1 MYLDMAKNP
10 MRELK
15 TKEDYEIWA
24 KECYNSAEA
33 FYEVTFRC
41 KEMIF
46 RNKYDTFA
54 VLMNVAFACE
64 LYLKTLLFWQNIDG
78 RRKGHDLYNLY
89 KNLPE
94 KIRDQLKELHPCGNT
109 SKSNFEL
116 ELQEIGKAFVV
127 SRYMYERQ
135 CMACDVQFLFDL
147 LFTLRKYIGEN
158 SKE

>member
-33 FYEVTFRC
+33 FYEVIFRC

-78 RRKGHDLYNLY
+78 RNEHDLYKLY
-89 KNLPE
+89 KKLPE
-94 KIRDQLKELHPCGNT
+94 KQRNKLKELHPCGNT

-116 ELQEIGKAFVV
+116 ELQEIGKAFIV

-135 CMACDVQFLFDL
+135 RMACDVQFLFE
-147 LFTLRKYIGEN
+147 LFTTLHDNIGEN